1 MRVADTGYIAE
12 GLLRRWDLFETEQL
26 LVPELAIYELENVVW
41 KHEKLIGDVA
51 EGVEY
56 LEILGELI
64 RAGAITVVSYSQKL
78 LKRAYE
84 ISIAHGVAIYDS
96 IFLALA
102 LETGMELV
110 TLDKDQM
117 KLFESERKERTKN
130 TRKHSQ

>member
-1 MRVADTGYIAE
+1 MRVADTSYIAE

-26 LVPELAIYELENVVW
+26 LVPELAIYEVENVVW

-56 LEILGELI
+56 LETLGELI
-64 RAGAITVVSYSQKL
+64 RAGAITVVSYSEKL
-78 LKRAYE
+78 LKRAYT

-117 KLFESERKERTKN
+117 KLFESERRERTGR